1 MLFRSSPKELAAP
14 QLHKVLNDENIKKY
28 TYGAKG
34 VGSQG
39 DGSVQFLAKDKQS
52 QVELIKYIKDEYN
65 MDGFTLT
72 LKPEKKVRKAII
84 PVAGFGTRLY
94 PETRA
99 IKKEFFP
106 IIDKD
111 GYVKPVIMNLL
122 EQLEA
127 SGIEEIC
134 LVIGEEEQS
143 DRKSVV

>member
-1 MLFRSSPKELAAP
+1 MA
-14 QLHKVLNDENIKKY
+14 
-28 TYGAKG
+28 
-34 VGSQG
+34 
-39 DGSVQFLAKDKQS
+39 
-52 QVELIKYIKDEYN
+52 
-65 MDGFTLT
+65 FTLT

-143 DRKSVV
+143 QYDAFFSPFLRSISASCQKKNVHMRREDS